1 MTIAEVCGDIKS
13 MKVRGAAN
21 IAVAAS
27 QALADFSKAYK
38 GPGKDAQ
45 GFYKDLS
52 KAARQLIDTRP
63 TAISLHNAIFYVMSK
78 IDKKGL
84 SSISQTELR
93 AVVIAASEQFIYN
106 SIEAKT
112 RIAEIGAKLITNGD
126 VCHTHCNS
134 SVALGIFFKAHD
146 MGKSFTVISSE
157 SRPRFQGRITVKQ
170 LAEKGI
176 PVTMIVD
183 SAVHHFMPKVD
194 KVFVGAD
201 SINSIGEVYNKIGT
215 SQVALI
221 AYEANRPFYVCAE
234 SYKFAARTL
243 TGDDIE
249 IEERAV
255 TEVADPKEFPG
266 VEIKNP
272 AFDITPPKHITGIIT
287 EMGIIPPTGAFNI
300 VQQLYG
306 AERFEL

>member
-1 MTIAEVCGDIKS
+1 MNIADVCEDIRS

-21 IAVAAS
+21 IAVAAA
-27 QALADFSKAYK
+27 QALADFSKSYN
-38 GPGKDAQ
+38 GPGKDAS
-45 GFYKDLS
+45 GFYHDLS
-52 KAARQLIDTRP
+52 EAARQLLGTRP
-63 TAISLHNAIFYVMSK
+63 TAVSLHNAIFYIMTK
-78 IDKKGL
+78 IDKDRL
-84 SSISQTELR
+84 SSMSRSEVR
-93 AVVIAASEQFIYN
+93 DRVVAVSEQFIRASN
-106 SIEAKT
+106 EAKA
-112 RIAEIGAKLITNGD
+112 RIAEIGAKLITDGD
-126 VCHTHCNS
+126 VIHTHCNS
-134 SVALGIFFKAHD
+134 SVALGIFFKAHAA
-146 MGKSFTVISSE
+146 GKSFRVISSE

-234 SYKFAARTL
+234 TYKFAARTL

-249 IEERAV
+249 IEERAM

-287 EMGIIPPTGAFNI
+287 EMGIIPATGAFNI

-306 AERFEL
+306 LGRLEL